1 MFSTIGIR
9 LMCTFSYIADL
20 DPILRKL
27 CKGGSNSKFHQQ
39 VHILSHRLTVDN
51 SGWHSFLDLN
61 EAGRFGHDLA
71 ARCGC
76 GEARDESPDHGI
88 NIYLRALAACF
99 FFLFDPP
106 TKALALQYDTAQQP
120 NQQSVEISPER

>member
-9 LMCTFSYIADL
+9 LMCTFSSIADL

-71 ARCGC
+71 AVAV

-99 FFLFDPP
+99 LLLLF
-106 TKALALQYDTAQQP
+106 
-120 NQQSVEISPER
+120 SF